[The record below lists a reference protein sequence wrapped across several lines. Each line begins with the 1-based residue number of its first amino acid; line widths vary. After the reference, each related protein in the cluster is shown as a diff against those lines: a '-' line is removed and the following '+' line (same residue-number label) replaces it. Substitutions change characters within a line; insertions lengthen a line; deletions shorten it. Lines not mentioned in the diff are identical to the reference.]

1 MSRGLLIFGG
11 LAHDPQRGL
20 AGILCRLA
28 WLVGFA
34 QVFREGRVY
43 GRPYFGREWVSANR
57 AAFHVAAGS
66 PVRREFLVLEY
77 HATSLRCSFRRSTPV
92 DFKRHHYPFDYPL
105 GYFLLSFRIV
115 L

>member
-1 MSRGLLIFGG
+1 MSSGLLIF
-11 LAHDPQRGL
+11 RGL
-20 AGILCRLA
+20 ADDAQSGLTEILARLSG
-28 WLVGFA
+28 LVRFA

-77 HATSLRCSFRRSTPV
+77 HATSLRRSFRRSTPV
-92 DFKRHHYPFDYPL
+92 DFKRHHYRQKQSL
-105 GYFLLSFRIV
+105 GRWV
-115 L
+115 LGGV